1 MRLYLVSEIRHA
13 AERFIEV
20 KRSYHWVEGSLGQ
33 ALGVLEV
40 PLRLPVHSIEHSW
53 SRGHSP
59 SVSRYRDLLGW
70 VFFFFFF
77 QAVKSR
83 KPSEIPDHEG
93 TGKSKLLTDT
103 G

>member
-70 VFFFFFF
+70 VFFFFFRLSSRENPLKF
-77 QAVKSR
+77 PIMRVQAS
-83 KPSEIPDHEG
+83 PNS
-93 TGKSKLLTDT
+93 
-103 G
+103 

>member
-1 MRLYLVSEIRHA
+1 MSQRYGMQLNALLRLSDR
-13 AERFIEV
+13 
-20 KRSYHWVEGSLGQ
+20 Q

-70 VFFFFFF
+70 VFFFFFRLSSRENPLKF
-77 QAVKSR
+77 PIMRVQAS
-83 KPSEIPDHEG
+83 PNS
-93 TGKSKLLTDT
+93 
-103 G
+103 